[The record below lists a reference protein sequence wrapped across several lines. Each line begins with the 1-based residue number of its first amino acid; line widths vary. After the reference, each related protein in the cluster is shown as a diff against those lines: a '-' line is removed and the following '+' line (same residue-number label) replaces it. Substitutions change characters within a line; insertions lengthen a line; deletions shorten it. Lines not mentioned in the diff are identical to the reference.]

1 MGFKVMG
8 MKDSLK
14 EFINKNREEFDDKH
28 PKESAW
34 KTISENLPEGKEVSL
49 WNSVMVWRA
58 AAVVFMGLSAF
69 LLINNVSSSKEKS
82 ADAISDRQLQG
93 EFQDVESFYS
103 DEIAKKVALIDD
115 FGGSFAD
122 DEFTQDFEKLDAMYQ
137 VLRDQLKTNPS
148 EKVRDAL
155 ILNILVRID
164 LLNQQIKRLED
175 MRKEKKGAS
184 V

>member
-1 MGFKVMG
+1 

-14 EFINKNREEFDDKH
+14 EFIGKNREEFDH
-28 PKESAW
+28 RIPKDTVW
-34 KTISENLPEGKEVSL
+34 QKISQKLPQMKEVSL

-58 AAVVFMGLSAF
+58 AAVLFMGLSAF
-69 LLINNVSSSKEKS
+69 LLLNNANKSTESASEKLS
-82 ADAISDRQLQG
+82 NRQLQG

-115 FGGSFAD
+115 FGGSFVS
-122 DEFTQDFEKLDAMYQ
+122 DEFAQDFEKLDAMYQ

-175 MRKEKKGAS
+175 VKEKKKDAS

>member
-1 MGFKVMG
+1 
-8 MKDSLK
+8 MKDSLR
-14 EFINKNREEFDDKH
+14 EFIDKNREDFDHKRLKD
-28 PKESAW
+28 SAW
-34 KTISENLPEGKEVSL
+34 KTISDALPQMRQVSL

-58 AAVVFMGLSAF
+58 AAVLFMGLSAF
-69 LLINNVSSSKEKS
+69 LLLINVNKRAASASEK
-82 ADAISDRQLQG
+82 ISQVQLQG

-115 FGGSFAD
+115 FGGSFVG

-137 VLRDQLKTNPS
+137 VLRDQLKTDPS

-175 MRKEKKGAS
+175 RKTEKKTDAS
-184 V
+184 T

>member
-1 MGFKVMG
+1 

-14 EFINKNREEFDDKH
+14 EFISKNREEFDDKN
-28 PKESAW
+28 PKTSTW
-34 KTISENLPEGKEVSL
+34 DTISKNLPQMRQVSL

-58 AAVVFMGLSAF
+58 AAILFMGLSIF
-69 LLINNVSSSKEKS
+69 LFLDNVNTNAEQSS
-82 ADAISDRQLQG
+82 DTMSDRQLQG

-115 FGGSFAD
+115 FGGSFVT

-175 MRKEKKGAS
+175 IREKKDAS

>member
-1 MGFKVMG
+1 

-14 EFINKNREEFDDKH
+14 EFIDKNREGFDDKN
-28 PKESAW
+28 PKEGAW
-34 KTISENLPEGKEVSL
+34 NVISENLPQMKQVSL

-58 AAVVFMGLSAF
+58 AAILFMGLSVF
-69 LLINNVSSSKEKS
+69 LLMNSANEKAES
-82 ADAISDRQLQG
+82 ASEKISDRQLQG
-93 EFQDVESFYS
+93 EFQDVESFYT

-115 FGGSFAD
+115 FGGSFVS

-175 MRKEKKGAS
+175 VKKEKKKDAS

>member
-1 MGFKVMG
+1 
-8 MKDSLK
+8 MKDSLR
-14 EFINKNREEFDDKH
+14 EFIDKNREGFDHKH
-28 PKESAW
+28 PKDSAW
-34 KTISENLPEGKEVSL
+34 KTISDALPQMKHVSL

-58 AAVVFMGLSAF
+58 AAVLFMGLSAF
-69 LLINNVSSSKEKS
+69 LLLNNVNKRAASASEK
-82 ADAISDRQLQG
+82 ISQVQLQG

-115 FGGSFAD
+115 FGGSFVG

-137 VLRDQLKTNPS
+137 VLRDQLKTDPS

-175 MRKEKKGAS
+175 RKTEKKTDAS
-184 V
+184 T